1 MNLPYTITVQF
12 NAAKC
17 GWTVICNDDADNL
30 VGVRYYGQMDK
41 AVSFAHSQC
50 YKILDHSFTAALHV
64 FDRKGDRSYSVGPE
78 QFERGYQRDID
89 QKVAKDFA
97 LVGGVLA

>member
-30 VGVRYYGQMDK
+30 VGVRYYGQMQK
-41 AVSFAHSQC
+41 AISFAHEQC
-50 YKILDHSFTAALHV
+50 YKIIDHGFSSALHV
-64 FDRKGDRSYSVGPE
+64 FDRNGHRSYSVTPE
-78 QFERGYQRDID
+78 TFARNHARDIR
-89 QKVAKDFA
+89 QQAAKDFVA
-97 LVGGVLA
+97 AVEVTA